1 MALNISKIW
10 KLYFLCVLSVF
21 VASCHDKGKDKTENK
36 EAAITVTAETVER
49 IAAKMDFTV
58 SGNIEGV
65 KTVNMGFL
73 VSGRIASIHGEE
85 GSLIRKGALIAAL
98 EPTNYAIAKEMADV
112 QVAQASDEY
121 ERLKLMYERKSISE
135 SDFKKSQFT
144 LDGAKAQLKLREKDL
159 SDTRLYAEI
168 GGMLLKK
175 RAEEGEIV
183 SSGMPILTL
192 ADISRVKVIAYIPEN
207 RLKDIKIGQEVA
219 VSIDAIDKKAT
230 GKISE
235 VGGVADPATRSFT
248 VKTEMENPDLSIR
261 PGMIAEVSFISS
273 AEEKVLAVRTT
284 CLLHT
289 SDDVPYLYVID
300 HEKGRAYRRTV
311 SIGRLLGD
319 YIEIVSGLEEGEA
332 IVSSGKQKLSNGSR
346 ISISKQVGL

>member
-1 MALNISKIW
+1 MNISKIG
-10 KLYFLCVLSVF
+10 KFYFLCVLSIL
-21 VASCHDKGKDKTENK
+21 VASCHDKGKDKAGNK
-36 EAAITVTAETVER
+36 ETVITVTTETVGR
-49 IAAKMDFTV
+49 IAAKKDFTV
-58 SGNIEGV
+58 SGNIEGF

-73 VSGRIASIHGEE
+73 VSGRIASINGEE

-135 SDFKKSQFT
+135 SDFKKSQFA
-144 LDGAKAQLKLREKDL
+144 LDGAKAQQRLREKDL
-159 SDTRLYAEI
+159 ADTRLYAEI

-248 VKTEMENPDLSIR
+248 VKTEMDNPDLSIR
-261 PGMIAEVSFISS
+261 PGMIAEVSFASS
-273 AEEKVLAVRTT
+273 AEEKVLVVRST

-289 SDDVPYLYVID
+289 SDDVPYVYVVD
-300 HEKGRAYRRTV
+300 NEKGRAYRRTV
-311 SIGRLLGD
+311 SIGSLLGD
-319 YIEIVSGLEEGEA
+319 YIEIISGLEEGET
-332 IVSSGKQKLSNGSR
+332 IVSGGKQKLSNGSK

>member
-1 MALNISKIW
+1 MTLNISKIG
-10 KLYFLCVLSVF
+10 KFYLLCILSIL
-21 VASCHDKGKDKTENK
+21 VASCHDKGKGKIGNK
-36 EAAITVTAETVER
+36 EAAITVTTETVGR
-49 IAAKMDFTV
+49 IAAQKDFTV
-58 SGNIEGV
+58 SGNIEGL

-73 VSGRIASIHGEE
+73 VSGRIANINGEE
-85 GSLIRKGALIAAL
+85 GCLIRKGALIAAI
-98 EPTNYAIAKEMADV
+98 EPTNYTIAKEMADV

-135 SDFKKSQFT
+135 SDFKKSQFA
-144 LDGAKAQLKLREKDL
+144 LDGARAQQKLREKDL
-159 SDTRLYAEI
+159 ADTRLYAEI

-183 SSGMPILTL
+183 SSGLPILTL

-219 VSIDAIDKKAT
+219 VSIDAIDKKGT

-248 VKTEMENPDLSIR
+248 VKIEMDNPDLSIR
-261 PGMIAEVSFISS
+261 PGMIAEVSFASP
-273 AEEKVLAVRTT
+273 AEEKVLAVRST

-289 SDDVPYLYVID
+289 SDDVPYVYVVD
-300 HEKGRAYRRTV
+300 NEKGRAYRRTV
-311 SIGRLLGD
+311 SIGSLWGD
-319 YIEIVSGLEEGEA
+319 YIEIVSGLEEGET
-332 IVSSGKQKLSNGSR
+332 IVSGGKQKLSNGSR
-346 ISISKQVGL
+346 ISISK